1 MSRPLAPSGLAIRLS
16 GVSVQYRIPKGR
28 KPRMSLKELT
38 VNFGRHNQGFTEVWA
53 LKKVNLDI
61 EAGEVVG
68 VIGRNGAGKSTL
80 LAVVSGVLEPVAGTV
95 SVRGRIAP
103 LLSLGA
109 AFDNE
114 LSGRENVYLNA
125 ALLGFTRRE
134 VDARYDEIVA
144 FAEIPD
150 FMEAPFKTFSS
161 GMGARLGFAVA
172 TAAEADILLVDE
184 VLAVGD
190 ERFRKKCE
198 DRIETFRQQHM
209 TIMYVSHQLETV
221 EKMCTRCIW
230 LEQGQIVAE
239 GKPADVI
246 SQYRDFMAGGTRS
259 S

>member
-1 MSRPLAPSGLAIRLS
+1 MSRSSTPPGSAIHLS
-16 GVSVQYRIPKGR
+16 GVSVQYRVPKGR
-28 KPRMSLKELT
+28 KRRLSLKELT
-38 VNFGRHNQGFTEVWA
+38 VNLGRYTQGYTDFWA
-53 LKKVNLDI
+53 LKKIDLDI
-61 EAGEVVG
+61 AEGEVVG

-80 LAVVSGVLEPVAGTV
+80 LAVISGVLRPVGGMV

-134 VDARYDEIVA
+134 VDERYGDIVA

-172 TAAEADILLVDE
+172 TAADADILLVDE
-184 VLAVGD
+184 VLSVGD
-190 ERFRKKCE
+190 EHFRKKCE
-198 DRIETFRQQHM
+198 ERIERFRQQHM

-221 EKMCTRCIW
+221 VEICTRCIW
-230 LEQGQIVAE
+230 LEQGHIVAD
-239 GKPADVI
+239 GKAADVV
-246 SQYRDFMAGGTRS
+246 SRYREFVAGR
-259 S
+259 

>member
-1 MSRPLAPSGLAIRLS
+1 
-16 GVSVQYRIPKGR
+16 
-28 KPRMSLKELT
+28 
-38 VNFGRHNQGFTEVWA
+38 VWA
-53 LKKVNLDI
+53 LKRIDLDI
-61 EAGEVVG
+61 DAGEVLG

-125 ALLGFTRRE
+125 ALLGFTRKE
-134 VDARYDEIVA
+134 VDERYDEIVA

-172 TAAEADILLVDE
+172 TAADADILLVDE

-190 ERFRKKCE
+190 ENFRRKCE

-209 TIMYVSHQLETV
+209 TIMYVSHQLDTV
-221 EKMCTRCIW
+221 EEMCTRCIW
-230 LEQGQIVAE
+230 LEQGHIAAD
-239 GKPADVI
+239 GKPADIV
-246 SQYRDFMAGGTRS
+246 SQYRDFMAGR
-259 S
+259 

>member
-1 MSRPLAPSGLAIRLS
+1 MSRFSTTSGLAIRLLS
-16 GVSVQYRIPKGR
+16 VSVQYRVPTGR
-28 KPRMSLKELT
+28 KRRMSLKELT
-38 VNFGRHNQGFTEVWA
+38 VNLGRHTKGYTEFWA
-53 LKKVNLDI
+53 LKEIDLDI
-61 EAGEVVG
+61 PAGEVVG

-80 LAVVSGVLEPVAGTV
+80 LAVVSGVLQPVAGTV

-125 ALLGFTRRE
+125 ALLGFTREE
-134 VDARYDEIVA
+134 VDERYDEIVD

-172 TAAEADILLVDE
+172 TAADADILLVDE

-190 ERFRKKCE
+190 EHFRKKCE
-198 DRIETFRQQHM
+198 DRIERFRQQHM
-209 TIMYVSHQLETV
+209 TIMYVSHQLDTV
-221 EKMCTRCIW
+221 EEMCTRCIW
-230 LEQGQIVAE
+230 LEQGNIVAD
-239 GKPADVI
+239 GKPTDIV
-246 SQYRDFMAGGTRS
+246 SQYRNFVAGR
-259 S
+259 